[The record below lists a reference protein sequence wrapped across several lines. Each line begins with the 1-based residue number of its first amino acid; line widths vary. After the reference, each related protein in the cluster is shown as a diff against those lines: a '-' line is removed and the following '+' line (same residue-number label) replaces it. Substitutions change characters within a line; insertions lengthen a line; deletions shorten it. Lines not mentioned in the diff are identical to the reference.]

1 MTNIKI
7 IALSSPYP
15 RHNLSPTRPSIGLDA
30 DSAPYRCRMK
40 AYIYASPAGAE
51 ARVLGQCFADFAE
64 LYRCGFLTS
73 ASTVWA
79 NAEAP
84 DASFWA
90 LTDRS
95 QLIYV
100 HRATIPG
107 YVRLTSGQLRWGRTY
122 DDTLDKPEV
131 DLDARSIAGDP
142 DKNITLVVKH
152 RAPARAVKVID
163 KSKLVDLDA
172 GTYSR
177 RNLTVVDLAAYKPPQ
192 EPTGPT
198 EFEENHARYHGPNH
212 LMDSLNTDNAE
223 LIRNHLGLFAFDIT
237 DEHMQTINSHLD
249 VVETFADGFAEAL
262 YARLTGAAG
271 QTGTRA

>member
-1 MTNIKI
+1 M
-7 IALSSPYP
+7 
-15 RHNLSPTRPSIGLDA
+15 SPTRPSIGLDP
-30 DSAPYRCRMK
+30 DIAPYGCRMK
-40 AYIYASPAGAE
+40 AYIYASLAGAE

-73 ASTVWA
+73 TSTVWA

-90 LTDRS
+90 MTDRS
-95 QLIYV
+95 QFIYV
-100 HRATIPG
+100 HRAPIPG

-131 DLDARSIAGDP
+131 DLDARRIAGDH
-142 DKNITLVVKH
+142 DKNLTLVVKH

-177 RNLTVVDLAAYKPPQ
+177 RNLTVIDLAAYKPPQ
-192 EPTGPT
+192 EPAAPT

-249 VVETFADGFAEAL
+249 VVERFADGFAEAL
-262 YARLTGAAG
+262 YARLTGASQPTDTSA
-271 QTGTRA
+271 